1 MIEVENVKNE
11 APQFSNLTTSRMKQ
25 FCHTSSIFEVDN
37 IINEAI
43 LQNFLQEWKVECRA
57 GGLVP
62 MRLAIFPIHLSKVL
76 RLPRKSEA
84 RLYEVLHLS
93 RTIILANLKI
103 SCSKMQPLSG
113 NQRPDLL
120 TEHLSLACLLL
131 CACHGKC
138 IFADPLHMYHACHR
152 FWKCYKRILV
162 LLTFQLPKVLQERGV
177 LYILTWK
184 CALRHNL
191 RFFIISTSNS
201 GLRPS
206 VFYTFDFEMC
216 FAPKRRAPFHH
227 LNFQKWSETV
237 SFFYTFDFEMC
248 FAPKRRALF
257 HHLNF
262 PKVVWDRHF
271 FSSRHDAVQFFIS
284 HLARWLRAR
293 RFSEP
298 AFDPLN
304 P

>member
-1 MIEVENVKNE
+1 
-11 APQFSNLTTSRMKQ
+11 
-25 FCHTSSIFEVDN
+25 
-37 IINEAI
+37 
-43 LQNFLQEWKVECRA
+43 
-57 GGLVP
+57 
-62 MRLAIFPIHLSKVL
+62 
-76 RLPRKSEA
+76 
-84 RLYEVLHLS
+84 
-93 RTIILANLKI
+93 
-103 SCSKMQPLSG
+103 
-113 NQRPDLL
+113 
-120 TEHLSLACLLL
+120 
-131 CACHGKC
+131 
-138 IFADPLHMYHACHR
+138 MYHACHR

-184 CALRHNL
+184 CALRHNV

-237 SFFYTFDFEMC
+237 SFFTLLTSKC
-248 FAPKRRALF
+248 ASRQ
-257 HHLNF
+257 NG
-262 PKVVWDRHF
+262 VHF
-271 FSSRHDAVQFFIS
+271 FIISTSQKWSETVIFFASRHDAVQFFIS